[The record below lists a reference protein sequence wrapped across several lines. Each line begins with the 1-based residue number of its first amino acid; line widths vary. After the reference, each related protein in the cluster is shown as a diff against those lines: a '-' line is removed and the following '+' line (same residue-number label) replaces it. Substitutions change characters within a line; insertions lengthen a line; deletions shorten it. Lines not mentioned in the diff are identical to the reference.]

1 MGFIKLIKAPVDVE
15 YRRVSHMSFYREFS
29 SNHHKF
35 RFKNDFWLDFVDSIS
50 VLVTWHEFYVHCA
63 AGGVW
68 IICHSCQ
75 GLIRV
80 QMCVFCA
87 FYSPYMN
94 VIAVYM
100 YVVCIIVVLIC
111 NVFYWVWVVF
121 LKLCV
126 LCPCSDRGL
135 LQADICVS
143 GTGRCS
149 PKRRGTGSV
158 SRGERPPQ
166 SLWRRWRAA
175 PRKAPPLW
183 SSRSRATV
191 CFSAAS
197 TRRPSPAT
205 AKPLWVEHQFV
216 CLQDIY
222 KHIWEK
228 KWSYWHQTFEICD
241 PGA

>member
-1 MGFIKLIKAPVDVE
+1 MIFDSILLIQSRFWSND
-15 YRRVSHMSFYREFS
+15 MSFMFTVLLEEFES
-29 SNHHKF
+29 SATAV
-35 RFKNDFWLDFVDSIS
+35 RGWSES
-50 VLVTWHEFYVHCA
+50 
-63 AGGVW
+63 
-68 IICHSCQ
+68 
-75 GLIRV
+75 R
-80 QMCVFCA
+80 CVFCA

>member
-1 MGFIKLIKAPVDVE
+1 MIF
-15 YRRVSHMSFYREFS
+15 
-29 SNHHKF
+29 
-35 RFKNDFWLDFVDSIS
+35 DSILLIQS
-50 VLVTWHEFYVHCA
+50 RFWSMTWVLCSLCCWRSLNHLPQLSGA
-63 AGGVW
+63 DQ
-68 IICHSCQ
+68 SP
-75 GLIRV
+75 
-80 QMCVFCA
+80 CVFCA
-87 FYSPYMN
+87 LCSLYMS

-126 LCPCSDRGL
+126 LCPASDRGL

-216 CLQDIY
+216 CLQA
-222 KHIWEK
+222 HLREK
-228 KWSYWHQTFEICD
+228 MILLTPNLWNLWPWSIKPVLSRWGYICSNSQQYIV
-241 PGA
+241 GVKILIFLLCQKSLGY